1 MTKPSGK
8 GKGSKE
14 QKRAVLRTV
23 LLLAAVVVG
32 IYLFFLGR
40 AFLNYPGA

>member
-1 MTKPSGK
+1 MSRSDSNDK
-8 GKGSKE
+8 GDRQ

-32 IYLFFLGR
+32 IYLFFIGR